1 MKESGFWP
9 KSGNEVG
16 SYQAT
21 ESHSCSFWS
30 WRLVHFWSVFPNLLR
45 HEHAR
50 IAACT
55 HSASSP
61 AGDSQDWSLSEPAH
75 ADRCLWMKVGCLCL
89 QRRRGPGEHSSVFL
103 WPLQCGNVE
112 EDTNI
117 TLLMCGLTTAGPC
130 GSGLVN
136 TCRHWGVS
144 STPAGLLN
152 IFVHSSS
159 PISKWASVLLNW
171 VFTDILDLLFR
182 SCSQKKNK
190 V

>member
-55 HSASSP
+55 LRALQLGTPRTGLWVSQPTQTDASGWRWAVCAFRGEEDLENTALCFCDHCNVETLRRTQTSHCLCAVWP
-61 AGDSQDWSLSEPAH
+61 RLGRAAQDWSIR
-75 ADRCLWMKVGCLCL
+75 ADTEVWA
-89 QRRRGPGEHSSVFL
+89 
-103 WPLQCGNVE
+103 PLR
-112 EDTNI
+112 
-117 TLLMCGLTTAGPC
+117 
-130 GSGLVN
+130 LV
-136 TCRHWGVS
+136 C
-144 STPAGLLN
+144 
-152 IFVHSSS
+152 
-159 PISKWASVLLNW
+159 
-171 VFTDILDLLFR
+171 
-182 SCSQKKNK
+182 
-190 V
+190 